1 MKSLKPRDLALR
13 VLNTR
18 ENKPGFTDRYLEYT
32 FRQASHLNERDRA
45 FIFHLVQGVFR
56 WRLRLDWIIRQNIH
70 FPFKKIDPP
79 VLNILRLALY
89 QILFMD
95 RTPES
100 AAVNEAVKQAKI
112 AASDHVVSFV
122 NGILRHICREKEQIA
137 LPDREKD
144 PVHYLSV
151 FYSYPSWLVEKW
163 IREMGTDSTES
174 ILSAGNR
181 IPGIVIRVN
190 TLKVDRA
197 DLIKRLEAEGV
208 EGKPTLYSPQGIAV
222 QELKRPID
230 QLNAYKQGLFQV
242 QGEAAQICTHL
253 LSPKPGERI
262 LDICAGLG
270 GKSTHIAELMEG
282 KGDIVSLDMN
292 HNRLISLAHSSRRL
306 GIDSIQS
313 IVADAGTHPL
323 PMRGNSFD
331 KILIDAPCSALGTIS
346 RHPDAK
352 WMRDECDIKR
362 LSILQN
368 RILDNAS
375 PFLREGGKLLY
386 VTCTISSEENDEVVS
401 TFLARDRAMVLEDL
415 RHKVPKWGIDLI
427 DDHGFLKTL
436 PHIHGMDGFFAAL
449 FVKNMVT
456 V

>member
-1 MKSLKPRDLALR
+1 
-13 VLNTR
+13 
-18 ENKPGFTDRYLEYT
+18 
-32 FRQASHLNERDRA
+32 
-45 FIFHLVQGVFR
+45 
-56 WRLRLDWIIRQNIH
+56 
-70 FPFKKIDPP
+70 
-79 VLNILRLALY
+79 
-89 QILFMD
+89 MD

-100 AAVNEAVKQAKI
+100 AAVNEAVKQVKVI
-112 AASDHVVSFV
+112 QSDHVVGFV
-122 NGILRHICREKEQIA
+122 NGILRHICREKGHITF
-137 LPDREKD
+137 PDREQD

-151 FYSYPSWLVEKW
+151 VYSYPTWLVEKW
-163 IREMGTDSTES
+163 MREMGTDSTKS
-174 ILSAGNR
+174 LLSAGNR
-181 IPGIVIRVN
+181 IPGIVIRAN
-190 TLKVDRA
+190 TLKVDRSG
-197 DLIKRLEAEGV
+197 LIKRLEAEGV

-253 LSPKPGERI
+253 LSPKSGERI

-270 GKSTHIAELMEG
+270 GKSTHIAELMG
-282 KGDIVSLDMN
+282 GTGDIVALDMN
-292 HNRLISLAHSSRRL
+292 HDRLVSLAQSSQRL
-306 GIDSIQS
+306 GIACIQS

-323 PMRGNSFD
+323 PVRSNSFD

-352 WMRDECDIKR
+352 WMRNERDIKR
-362 LSILQN
+362 LSLLQKK
-368 RILDNAS
+368 ILDNAT
-375 PFLREGGKLLY
+375 PFLRDGGKLLY

-401 TFLARDRAMVLEDL
+401 SFLGKNKAMVLKDL
-415 RHKVPKWGIDLI
+415 RNLTPIWGTDLI

-456 V
+456 I

>member
-1 MKSLKPRDLALR
+1 MKSVKPRDLALR
-13 VLNTR
+13 VLNSR
-18 ENKPGFTDRYLEYT
+18 ENNPGFTDRYLEYT
-32 FRQASHLNERDRA
+32 FRQAPHLNQRDRA
-45 FIFHLVQGVFR
+45 FIVHLVQGVFR
-56 WRLRLDWIIRQNIH
+56 WQLRLDWIIRQNIR
-70 FPFKKIDPP
+70 FPFRKIRLP

-100 AAVNEAVKQAKI
+100 AAVNEAVKQAKFI
-112 AASDHVVSFV
+112 ESDHVAGFV
-122 NGILRHICREKEQIA
+122 NGILRHICREKEQITF
-137 LPDREKD
+137 PDREQD

-151 FYSYPSWLVEKW
+151 VYSYPTWLVKKW

-190 TLKVDRA
+190 NLKVDRSG
-197 DLIKRLEAEGV
+197 LIKRLEAEGV

-230 QLNAYKQGLFQV
+230 LLNTFKQGLFQV
-242 QGEAAQICTHL
+242 QGEAAQICAHL
-253 LSPKPGERI
+253 LSPKPGESI

-282 KGDIVSLDMN
+282 KGDIVALDMN

-306 GIDSIQS
+306 GIACIQS
-313 IVADAGTHPL
+313 IVADAVTHPL
-323 PMRGNSFD
+323 PVRGNYFD

-352 WMRDECDIKR
+352 WIRNERDIKR
-362 LSILQN
+362 LPLLQKK
-368 RILDNAS
+368 ILDNTL

-401 TFLARDRAMVLEDL
+401 AFLKKNRAMVQEDL
-415 RHKVPKWGIDLI
+415 RNQVPKWGIDLI
-427 DDHGFLKTL
+427 DDHGFFKTL
-436 PHIHGMDGFFAAL
+436 PHVHGMDGFFAAL
-449 FVKNMVT
+449 FVKNM
-456 V
+456 